1 MAVEKMS
8 LAKALNES
16 LRKALDT
23 DPKVLIMGED
33 VGKLGG
39 VFRITDG
46 LQKDFGEGRVI
57 DTPLAES
64 GIVGTAIGLALRGY
78 RPIVEIQFDGFVF
91 PAYDQI
97 VTQLAKM
104 HARALGK
111 VKMPVVIRIPYGGG
125 IGAVEHHSESP
136 EALFAHVAGLKVVS
150 PSNASDA
157 YWMMQQA
164 VQSDDP
170 IIFFEPKRRY
180 WDKGELDTESIP
192 GPLHK
197 AAVAREG
204 SDLTL
209 VAYGPMV
216 KVCLEAAAAAQE
228 EGKSV
233 EVLDLRSM
241 SPIDFDA
248 VQASVEKTGLLVV
261 VHEAPVFYGSGAEIA
276 ARITERCFY
285 HLEAP
290 VLRVGGYH
298 APTRR
303 PGWRTSTCR
312 VSTGCSMPSTAR
324 WRTEERVVTTM
335 TETSAR
341 FREFKMPDV
350 GEGLTEAEI
359 LKWFVQ
365 PGDTVTDGQV
375 VCEVETAKA
384 AVELPIPFDGVV
396 HELRFPEGTTVDVGE
411 VIIAVDVAPGSG
423 DAPAEP
429 EPVQEA
435 VAEPAAEEAPKGRQ
449 PVLVGYGVAE
459 SSTKRRARKGAE
471 IPGPAAAAAQAEING
486 HRAKV
491 AESRPLAKPP
501 VRKLAKD
508 LGIDLATV
516 TPTGEGGVITREDV
530 HAAAAPAP
538 AEAPVR
544 AEEAVAAP
552 APVEAVAPVGRET
565 RIPVKG
571 VRKAIAQAMVG
582 SAFTAPHVTEF
593 VTVDVTRTMKLVAE
607 LKEDKDMAGVRVN
620 PLLVIAKALLVAIK
634 RNPAVNAAWDEANQ
648 EIVQKHYVNLGIA
661 AATPR
666 GLIVPNIK
674 DAHDKTL
681 PELGAALA
689 DLVSTARE
697 GKTSPAAMA
706 GGTVTITNVGVF
718 GVDTGTPIL
727 NPGESAI
734 LAVGAIKLQP
744 WVHKGKV
751 KPRQV
756 TTLALSFDHRLVDGE
771 LGSKVLADVAAILE
785 QPKRLITW
793 G

>member
-1 MAVEKMS
+1 M
-8 LAKALNES
+8 
-16 LRKALDT
+16 
-23 DPKVLIMGED
+23 
-33 VGKLGG
+33 
-39 VFRITDG
+39 
-46 LQKDFGEGRVI
+46 
-57 DTPLAES
+57 
-64 GIVGTAIGLALRGY
+64 
-78 RPIVEIQFDGFVF
+78 
-91 PAYDQI
+91 
-97 VTQLAKM
+97 
-104 HARALGK
+104 
-111 VKMPVVIRIPYGGG
+111 
-125 IGAVEHHSESP
+125 
-136 EALFAHVAGLKVVS
+136 
-150 PSNASDA
+150 
-157 YWMMQQA
+157 
-164 VQSDDP
+164 
-170 IIFFEPKRRY
+170 
-180 WDKGELDTESIP
+180 
-192 GPLHK
+192 
-197 AAVAREG
+197 
-204 SDLTL
+204 
-209 VAYGPMV
+209 
-216 KVCLEAAAAAQE
+216 
-228 EGKSV
+228 
-233 EVLDLRSM
+233 
-241 SPIDFDA
+241 
-248 VQASVEKTGLLVV
+248 
-261 VHEAPVFYGSGAEIA
+261 
-276 ARITERCFY
+276 
-285 HLEAP
+285 
-290 VLRVGGYH
+290 
-298 APTRR
+298 
-303 PGWRTSTCR
+303 
-312 VSTGCSMPSTAR
+312 
-324 WRTEERVVTTM
+324 TTM

-423 DAPAEP
+423 DVPAAP
-429 EPVQEA
+429 EA
-435 VAEPAAEEAPKGRQ
+435 VRQPVAEPAPEAEPEAPKGRQ

-459 SSTKRRARKGAE
+459 TSTKRRARKGAV
-471 IPGPAAAAAQAEING
+471 IPGPAAAAIQAEINCHG
-486 HRAKV
+486 AKA

-516 TPTGEGGVITREDV
+516 TPTGEGGVITREDI
-530 HAAAAPAP
+530 HAAVAPAP
-538 AEAPVR
+538 AEAAAR
-544 AEEAVAAP
+544 TEEAPSAPAPAP
-552 APVEAVAPVGRET
+552 APVAQVGARET

-620 PLLVIAKALLVAIK
+620 PLLIIAKALLVAIR
-634 RNPAVNAAWDEANQ
+634 RNPGINAAWDEANQ

-681 PELGAALA
+681 PQLGEALGE
-689 DLVSTARE
+689 LVSTARE
-697 GKTSPAAMA
+697 GRTSPAAMA

-734 LAVGAIKLQP
+734 LAVGTIKLQP

-771 LGSKVLADVAAILE
+771 LGSKVLADVAAVLE

-793 G
+793 A